1 MHTIIPG
8 MMKENGRPIMP
19 FGVMGGHYQ
28 PVGHVHFATNILDYD
43 MDVQEAL
50 DAPRVFAFGN
60 QLQVERGIKPEVAE
74 GLRSLGHDV
83 VQAGVA
89 LGGGQAIRINWETG
103 VLTGGSDP
111 RKDGCALGY

>member
-8 MMKENGRPIMP
+8 MMKENGRPVMA

-28 PVGHVHFATNILDYD
+28 PVGHVHFATNVLDYG

-50 DAPRVFAFGN
+50 DAPRVFAFAN

-74 GLRSLGHDV
+74 GLRLLGHDV
-83 VQAGVA
+83 VQADVA